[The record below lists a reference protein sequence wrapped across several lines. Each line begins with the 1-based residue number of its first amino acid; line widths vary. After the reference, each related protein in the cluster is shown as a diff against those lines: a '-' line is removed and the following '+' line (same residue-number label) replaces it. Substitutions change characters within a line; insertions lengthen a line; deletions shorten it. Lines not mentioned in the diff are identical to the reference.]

1 MQASKLTPRDKAD
14 PAREI
19 HCLDINFI
27 DFTSDSLTRLYELG
41 SPVAPFNAQLAQI
54 GQLSRATY
62 GVEEGLGYGFSL
74 FLDG

>member
-1 MQASKLTPRDKAD
+1 MQATKLTPRDKAD
-14 PAREI
+14 PTREI

-41 SPVAPFNAQLAQI
+41 SPVVPFNA
-54 GQLSRATY
+54 QLSRATY

-74 FLDG
+74 FLAS